1 MTHRLVALVLFTLA
15 APAFAQNGPANSG
28 NAPTSNAPTTNAPV
42 ANAPAAPAA
51 EPDGGKADAAYML
64 ESLKAEGKAMAQ
76 LAGSIKA
83 EVKAGR
89 VKVSKGAQGRW
100 ESGKAMWE
108 EVKALGE
115 AGKHKEAYAKM
126 RELRQLF
133 GETLGVAFSG
143 KVSDTVRDDFHAW
156 WKVAKERAEHIVE
169 YGKTHEL
176 SDAVKAD
183 YATGKAHWEEAKAS
197 AEAKN
202 YAQAFTSMLKGLAAL
217 DMVMWNV
224 KQGN

>member
-1 MTHRLVALVLFTLA
+1 MSRRLVALVLFTLS

-28 NAPTSNAPTTNAPV
+28 NAPTSNAPV
-42 ANAPAAPAA
+42 ANAPTTTEPAAPA
-51 EPDGGKADAAYML
+51 DGGKSNAAHML

-89 VKVSKGAQGRW
+89 VKVSKDAQGRW
-100 ESGKAMWE
+100 ETGKAMWD

-143 KVSDTVRDDFHAW
+143 KVSDTVREDFHAW
-156 WKVAKERAEHIVE
+156 WKIAKERAEHIVE

-197 AEAKN
+197 AEAKDH
-202 YAQAFTSMLKGLAAL
+202 AAAFTSMLKGLAAL
-217 DMVMWNV
+217 DMVMWDV